1 MSKSEFLALFNSAP
15 KIFRDLA
22 ILVGKKKLNSYDP
35 TLRGAILQLSEKF
48 LIILEDSS
56 IECILHELQHYNLY
70 KLVGVEGANFLLDGA
85 PHDKQISLWNDL
97 WRQFTSTKKAETI
110 EMK

>member
-1 MSKSEFLALFNSAP
+1 MSESEFLALFNKAP

-22 ILVGKKKLNSYDP
+22 ILVDKGKLNSYDP
-35 TLRGAILQLSEKF
+35 SLRGAILQLSDKF

-56 IECILHELQHYNLY
+56 IECLLHELQHYILY

-85 PHDKQISLWNDL
+85 PHDKQISLWNNL
-97 WRQFTSTKKAETI
+97 WRQLTSAKKYEANDI
-110 EMK
+110 K